1 MDKLVINHVT
11 FRYRQ
16 QSADVL
22 QDVNLK
28 LAAGSF
34 NVLYGPSGSGKSTL
48 LRLIAGLYPEYGG
61 HLIQGDILIDGQ
73 NIETWTTQQMAQ
85 AVAILFQNPH
95 DQFSMQT
102 VEQEFI
108 FTLENLGLPVATMDS
123 LIDQALQR
131 LGIAALRQR
140 RLATLSGGE
149 LQKVSLAITLA
160 MGSDLIVL
168 DEPFAS
174 IDLKSRQALLKLL
187 KELQETEHKT
197 ILITDHDLSG
207 YQHLVDQLYH
217 FEHGQ
222 VTQVADPA
230 TVFNTYAH
238 YQQAFHFKLPAAPP
252 LEQPLL
258 EISNLVLKTPAKVL
272 LNNTSLTIFKGKLCL
287 LTGENG
293 CGKSTFFAA
302 LTRLH
307 DFSGTILYQ
316 QQDILKYKA
325 RDFAKQVALVFQD
338 AQLQYLKLTVQEEL
352 DLSLKHA
359 HFLELWDDATITDC
373 LTRLHLDQLREQV
386 IYQLSGGQKKK
397 LQILEMLI
405 LGSPV
410 LLMDEPLAGLD
421 IDSLQV
427 VIDLVRT
434 MAQKQAQTIIMI
446 SHQLSGLQHYFDYH
460 LTLANHQLTYT
471 EVLEHESIR

>member
-1 MDKLVINHVT
+1 MDKLVIDHVT

-16 QSADVL
+16 TGADVL
-22 QDVNLK
+22 QNVNLK

-61 HLIQGDILIDGQ
+61 HLMQGNILIDQQ
-73 NIETWTTQQMAQ
+73 NIATWSTQQMAQ
-85 AVAILFQNPH
+85 QVAILFQNPH

-102 VEQEFI
+102 VEREFI
-108 FTLENLGLPVATMDS
+108 FTLENLGVPVEKMDS
-123 LIDQALQR
+123 LIDQALHR
-131 LGIAALRQR
+131 LNIAALRQR
-140 RLATLSGGE
+140 RIQTLSGGE

-174 IDLKSRQALLKLL
+174 IDLTSRQALLQLL
-187 KELQETEHKT
+187 KELQEVAHKT

-207 YQHLVDQLYH
+207 YQDLVDQLYH
-217 FEHGQ
+217 FENGQ

-230 TVFNTYAH
+230 AVFKQYAT
-238 YQQAFHFKLPAAPP
+238 YQQDFHFKLPAQSESA
-252 LEQPLL
+252 LL
-258 EISNLVLKTPAKVL
+258 TLTDVGLKTPAKTL
-272 LNNTSLTIFKGKLCL
+272 LKATSLAIFKGKLCL

-307 DFSGTILYQ
+307 PFSGSILYQ
-316 QQDILKYKA
+316 NQSILKYKTRA
-325 RDFAKQVALVFQD
+325 FAQQVALVFQD

-352 DLSLKHA
+352 ALSLKHA
-359 HFLELWDDATITDC
+359 RFPELWDEATMTAC
-373 LTRLHLDQLREQV
+373 LARLHLETLREQV

-427 VIDLVRT
+427 VISLIRT
-434 MAQKQAQTIIMI
+434 MAQKQQQTIVMI

-460 LTLANHQLTYT
+460 LTLAQQQLTYT
-471 EVLEHESIR
+471 EVLERESIR

>member
-1 MDKLVINHVT
+1 MD
-11 FRYRQ
+11 
-16 QSADVL
+16 A
-22 QDVNLK
+22 
-28 LAAGSF
+28 
-34 NVLYGPSGSGKSTL
+34 
-48 LRLIAGLYPEYGG
+48 
-61 HLIQGDILIDGQ
+61 
-73 NIETWTTQQMAQ
+73 
-85 AVAILFQNPH
+85 
-95 DQFSMQT
+95 
-102 VEQEFI
+102 
-108 FTLENLGLPVATMDS
+108 
-123 LIDQALQR
+123 LIDQSLQR
-131 LGIAALRQR
+131 LGITALRQR
-140 RLATLSGGE
+140 HLTTLSGGE

-160 MGSDLIVL
+160 MGSDLIIL

-174 IDLKSRQALLKLL
+174 IDLKSRQALLQLL
-187 KELQETEHKT
+187 KELQQTEHKT

-207 YQHLVDQLYH
+207 YQNLIDQLYH

-222 VTQVADPA
+222 VTPVADPA
-230 TVFNTYAH
+230 AVFNTFAT
-238 YQQAFHFKLPAAPP
+238 YQQAFHFKLPVG
-252 LEQPLL
+252 EEPLL
-258 EISNLVLKTPAKVL
+258 EITQLGLKTPAKTL
-272 LNNTSLTIFKGKLCL
+272 LAATNLTIFKGKLCL

-307 DFSGTILYQ
+307 DFEGTILYQ
-316 QQDILKYKA
+316 NQSILKYKA

-338 AQLQYLKLTVQEEL
+338 AQLQYLKLTLQEEL
-352 DLSLKHA
+352 ALSLKHA
-359 HFLELWDDATITDC
+359 RFPELWDDAVLTDY

-434 MAQKQAQTIIMI
+434 MAQKQQQTIIMI
-446 SHQLSGLQHYFDYH
+446 SHQLSGLQAYFDYH
-460 LTLANHQLTYT
+460 LTLADHQLTYT
-471 EVLEHESIR
+471 ELITVNKNIE